1 MSQMHDPLWQRWL
14 AHTLHGA
21 SLRPILQQ
29 PPRTPHVAYA
39 PMQPSAE
46 EIDAVKWESG
56 LPHGFP
62 FPWM

>member
-1 MSQMHDPLWQRWL
+1 MSHIHDPLWQRWL

-21 SLRPILQQ
+21 SLGPILQ
-29 PPRTPHVAYA
+29 PARPTPRVASA
-39 PMQPSAE
+39 PVHPSAE

>member
-21 SLRPILQQ
+21 SLGPVPQQ
-29 PPRTPHVAYA
+29 APRTPRVAQV
-39 PMQPSAE
+39 PFQPSAE
-46 EIDAVKWESG
+46 DIDAVKWESG